1 MKGVVILIIEKQKS
15 ELAKRQRRNVSDKV
29 TLNIPLRSF
38 TILCRY
44 TLTISPY
51 IRMTH
56 LNNLRK
62 FMVIIDPSVYEN
74 DPNKKHRVEFIKK
87 ALEARLK
94 YSLTDV
100 NMILDHVLS
109 GLDFVPDFI
118 DVEHVDKFILNS
130 AETKW
135 ANGMI
140 EYNLKYAFAYKAA
153 PQFLDVCT
161 SITKSDY
168 DGRGNLLERF
178 EDLVNDTHNKF
189 RKSEVSTNNIDMVFS
204 LRNGQFEEAVSETY
218 DMLTNPSRK
227 LICGMQGLNEM
238 INGGFESGR
247 VYMLLGITNVGKSV
261 TLLNLMYQLK
271 KYNTHYKPKDPSK
284 TPCIVMLTM
293 ENSVIETIDRLFD
306 MITTSSG
313 MENYTKEEVIRKLR
327 EEGDLK
333 LTDESPIDM
342 IIKYKPNRSVDTSY
356 LYDMCEDFEDD
367 GYEVICVIQ
376 DHVKRIR
383 SAEYTPDIRLELGNV
398 VNEFKSFALEKDIP
412 FITVSHLNRD
422 AARSVEQDKA
432 RATPT
437 DITMQLGM
445 SNVGESFLMLD
456 NLDVGII
463 INLDY
468 DDEGNKYM
476 VFNMTKKRVKT
487 DLTYIAQ
494 PFVYG
499 SSIRLLEDIGTPP
512 MYKTYLH
519 MNKTIG
525 GRKPSIRTTSSN
537 VMASINDVI
546 SSSHNQDNTFSD
558 NVQSTSYFDGPM
570 TSVDDEVDKDLDTM
584 DDTSVPEITKPT
596 VVQPVFFM
604 NKSNNKLDL
613 NDLEEI
619 REVLGS
625 RK

>member
-1 MKGVVILIIEKQKS
+1 MVINKNDINLNQKKS
-15 ELAKRQRRNVSDKV
+15 KRNISDKV
-29 TLNIPLRSF
+29 SLNVPLRTF

-44 TLTISPY
+44 CLTSSPY

-56 LNNLRK
+56 LNNLKR
-62 FMVIIDPSVYEN
+62 FISILDPKVYET
-74 DPNKKHRVEFIKK
+74 DPNKMHRIEFIRK
-87 ALEARLK
+87 ALDARLK
-94 YSLTDV
+94 YGLTDPCMV
-100 NMILDHVLS
+100 LDHVLRN
-109 GLDFVPDFI
+109 LDFIPDFV
-118 DVEHVDKFILNS
+118 DVEHIDKFILNS

-135 ANGMI
+135 ANEMI
-140 EYNLKYAFAYKAA
+140 EYNVKYAFAYRAA

-168 DGRGNLLERF
+168 DGRGNLLQQF
-178 EDLVNDTHNKF
+178 ETLVNDTHNKF
-189 RKSEVSTNNIDMVFS
+189 RKSEVTTNNIDMVFS
-204 LRNGQFEEAVSETY
+204 LRKGQFEEAVGETY

-271 KYNTHYKPKDPSK
+271 KYNTYYKAKDTTK
-284 TPCIVMLTM
+284 IPCIVMLTM
-293 ENSVIETIDRLFD
+293 ENSVVETIDRLFD
-306 MITTSSG
+306 MITMSSG
-313 MENYTKEEVIRKLR
+313 MENFAKSEVIQKLR
-327 EEGDLK
+327 EEGELK
-333 LTDESPIDM
+333 LTDQSPIDM
-342 IIKYKPNRSVDTSY
+342 VILYKPNRSIDTSY
-356 LYDMCEDFEDD
+356 LYDMYEDLEDD
-367 GYEVICVIQ
+367 GYEPICVIQ

-422 AARSVEQDKA
+422 AAKSVEQDKA

-494 PFVYG
+494 PFIYG
-499 SSIRLLEDIGTPP
+499 SSIRLLEDVGTPP
-512 MYKTYLH
+512 MYKTFLH
-519 MNKTIG
+519 MNKTIN
-525 GRKPSIRTTSSN
+525 GRKPNIRTSSSN
-537 VMASINDVI
+537 VMTSINDII
-546 SSSHNQDNTFSD
+546 SSNSAPQG
-558 NVQSTSYFDGPM
+558 TSYFDNPM
-570 TSVDDEVDKDLDTM
+570 NSVDDDLDKDLESM
-584 DDTSVPEITKPT
+584 KDDIPDITKPAIIN
-596 VVQPVFFM
+596 PIFFM
-604 NKSNNKLDL
+604 NESRNKIDL
-613 NDLEEI
+613 NDIEQI
-619 REVLGS
+619 REVLGN